1 MARKTPTAIPP
12 SERSDPS
19 AVRPRRRGA
28 TLEQAILDAAWEEIT
43 SVGYAQATMGSV
55 AARAGT
61 NKATLYRRWPN
72 RIELLTAAVDRRVVN
87 LDGPPVD
94 TGSLRGDAI
103 AILETML
110 HRCQAIAIIPDP
122 NGELAAYVRR
132 QAAAKALNQM
142 EHAFSQAACRG
153 ELPNEAL
160 SPMVSRLPVDV
171 LYSELA
177 LASDVSQQQ
186 VVDIIDHLLLPL
198 VRGSFDL

>member
-1 MARKTPTAIPP
+1 M
-12 SERSDPS
+12 
-19 AVRPRRRGA
+19 
-28 TLEQAILDAAWEEIT
+28 EQAILDAAWEEIT